1 MITHFQASLFHV
13 SFITSEIMTSLSE
26 SIATLVGQLKSPQ
39 LYLILINAQV
49 EITIYLNATEP

>member
-1 MITHFQASLFHV
+1 
-13 SFITSEIMTSLSE
+13 MTSLSE

-39 LYLILINAQV
+39 LYLVLINAQV